1 VWQYIHK
8 EALAIVPLYYA
19 AKRPVERNGALS
31 MIDDERMQLHPGEK
45 PQRRSVRFRTLG
57 CGELVN
63 FTGIDSSYEV
73 PETPDVHLDASGAV
87 SADANADAVL
97 AYLRRAGVLAP
108 ATDAP

>member
-1 VWQYIHK
+1 MNASI
-8 EALAIVPLYYA
+8 
-19 AKRPVERNGALS
+19 
-31 MIDDERMQLHPGEK
+31 
-45 PQRRSVRFRTLG
+45 
-57 CGELVN
+57 GELIWSPADPDQIV
-63 FTGIDSSYEV
+63 SSYEV